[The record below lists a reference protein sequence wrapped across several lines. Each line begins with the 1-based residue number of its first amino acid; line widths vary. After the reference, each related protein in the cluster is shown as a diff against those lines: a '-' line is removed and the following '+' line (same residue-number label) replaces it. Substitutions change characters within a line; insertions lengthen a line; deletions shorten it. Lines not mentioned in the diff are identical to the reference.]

1 MLGRTTPLLLSFL
14 AFLAFIPLS
23 LLKGDSLV
31 PAKYWQPL
39 PQLPGAGMTQTHILR
54 VGMSEFG
61 CLLKRENTCRL
72 YVLLGALLSLSFCK
86 AEWRPARVGGVEETP
101 LQSSNLLH

>member
-1 MLGRTTPLLLSFL
+1 MLGRTTSFLLSFL
-14 AFLAFIPLS
+14 AFPTFIPLS
-23 LLKGDSLV
+23 LFKGDSLV

-39 PQLPGAGMTQTHILR
+39 PQLPGAGTTQTHKLK

-72 YVLLGALLSLSFCK
+72 SVLLGALLSLLLCK
-86 AEWRPARVGGVEETP
+86 AEWRLARAGGVEEAT